1 MGTKYYN
8 EKYYPKMTIEDVNK
22 MRKLNKKYEYG
33 ISYHALL
40 CLVHMH
46 KKARKNNDLRTM
58 SKIEYRL
65 TDINFHYEVGLLS
78 QGEYDILLK
87 EIKENW

>member
-1 MGTKYYN
+1 MKNDYYN
-8 EKYYPKMTIEDVNK
+8 EKYYPKMTIEDANK
-22 MRKLNKKYEYG
+22 MNKLNSKYHYG

-65 TDINFHYEVGLLS
+65 TDINFHHEVGLLS
-78 QGEYDILLK
+78 NGEYDILLK

>member
-1 MGTKYYN
+1 MKNKYYN
-8 EKYYPKMTIEDVNK
+8 EKYYPKMTIEDVDK
-22 MRKLNKKYEYG
+22 IRKINRKYGYG
-33 ISYHALL
+33 ISYHSLL

-78 QGEYDILLK
+78 NGEYDILLK

>member
-1 MGTKYYN
+1 MKNLYYN
-8 EKYYPKMTIEDVNK
+8 EEYYPKMTVEDAEQMN
-22 MRKLNKKYEYG
+22 KLNSKYGYG
-33 ISYHALL
+33 ISYHTLI

-78 QGEYDILLK
+78 NGEYDTLLK